1 MKFSPSFLTLLLATL
16 FAAEGL
22 SALGFSFTGQ
32 SPLLDDRP
40 AVPGDSPLTYCN
52 PDHDDDI
59 LIIDHVNLT
68 PNPPLK

>member
-1 MKFSPSFLTLLLATL
+1 MKVSPSFLTLLLATL
-16 FAAEGL
+16 FAAEGI

-32 SPLLDDRP
+32 SPLVDSRL

-52 PDHDDDI
+52 SDHDNDI

-68 PNPPLK
+68 PNPPQK